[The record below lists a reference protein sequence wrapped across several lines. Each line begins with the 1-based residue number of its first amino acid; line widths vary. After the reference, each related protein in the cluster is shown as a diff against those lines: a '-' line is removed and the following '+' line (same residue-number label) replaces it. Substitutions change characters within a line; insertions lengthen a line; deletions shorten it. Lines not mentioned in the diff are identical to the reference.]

1 MDNLAYWAY
10 SVEKNSSLS
19 PSKQSTTEW
28 LKCEMKEAVTRASMK
43 KHRVIL
49 ISDYVAPFRLPL
61 FERLYQ
67 SSLVDLQVYFLSQS
81 AANRRWKAE
90 VNGEFNYKVLPK
102 IELNLRGRDLFY
114 YRVNPTFPFRLVRE
128 RYDLLITHGW
138 FESACQAGFLVSK
151 AIGKPYII
159 YSESTMYEP
168 SWLREISLPL
178 VRFIVKHSDACIAT
192 GKRAR
197 DYFIYL
203 GADERKIF
211 TANLTVDVDHFR
223 RVGRLAKKDKC
234 RMKQSLGIKTEK
246 VILYV
251 GRLTERKGVRHLVE
265 AYRQLRKDYRDVS
278 LLILGYGYQEQGL
291 KELCRSQSIPD
302 VYFVDH
308 VETDK
313 MPRFYGIA
321 DLFVLPSRRDTW
333 GLVLNEAMACG
344 LPVITTRKVG
354 ASEDLVREGVNGY
367 IVAEEKPAEMYA
379 AMKRMVVDSSLCH
392 RMGQES
398 SRIIQ
403 RFSIDN
409 EANGFLSAIEYVMS
423 QSKEGRR
430 VTKHPPKK

>member
-1 MDNLAYWAY
+1 
-10 SVEKNSSLS
+10 
-19 PSKQSTTEW
+19 
-28 LKCEMKEAVTRASMK
+28 MK
-43 KHRVIL
+43 KYRVIL
-49 ISDYVAPFRLPL
+49 INDYVAPFKRPL
-61 FERLYQ
+61 FEKLSQ

-81 AANRRWKAE
+81 AANRRWKVE
-90 VNGEFNYKVLPK
+90 LNEEFNYKVLPK
-102 IELNLRGRDLFY
+102 IELNFQGHDLFY
-114 YRVNPTFPFRLVRE
+114 YRVNPTFLFRLARE
-128 RYDLLITHGW
+128 HYDLLITHGW
-138 FESACQAGFLVSK
+138 FDSACQTGFLVSK
-151 AIGKPYII
+151 MIGKPCII
-159 YSESTMYEP
+159 YSESTMYEQ
-168 SWLREISLPL
+168 SLLRWISLPL
-178 VRFIVKHSDACIAT
+178 IRFIVKHSDACIAT

-197 DYFIYL
+197 EYFIYL

-223 RVGRLAKKDKC
+223 RVSRLAKKDKC

-265 AYRQLRKDYRDVS
+265 AYRQLRKDYHDVS

-291 KELCRSQSIPD
+291 KELCRSQNIPD
-302 VYFVDH
+302 VHFVGH
-308 VETDK
+308 VEIEK

-344 LPVITTRKVG
+344 LPVVTTRKVG

-367 IVAEEKPAEMYA
+367 IVAEEKPAEIYA
-379 AMKRMVVDSSLCH
+379 AIKKIVADSSLCH

-398 SRIIQ
+398 SRTIQ

-409 EANGFLSAIEYVMS
+409 EANGFLSAIEYAM
-423 QSKEGRR
+423 KYRAGRP
-430 VTKHPPKK
+430 V